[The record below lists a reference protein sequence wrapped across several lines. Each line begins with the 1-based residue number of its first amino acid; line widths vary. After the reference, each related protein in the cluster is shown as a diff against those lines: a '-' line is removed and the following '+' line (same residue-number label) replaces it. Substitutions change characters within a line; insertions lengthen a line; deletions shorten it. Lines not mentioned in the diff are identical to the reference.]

1 MRIAITGSN
10 GFLGKNFVSFC
21 KKKNLYVDKLPSAS
35 IKNQK
40 IFYKNEN
47 KLTYLLNKKKINTL
61 IHFAGVRKKECEG
74 SFVYAKKSIFT
85 LTKIIIKAIN
95 KTKRKIRFIYI
106 SSDHVFDGYGKLY
119 KENNFKNLFPE
130 TSLGIL
136 KLRAEN
142 YIKDNLSEWFIIRLS
157 AVLDDNRLFKF
168 VADSIKEKKE
178 IKLYTNI
185 FFSPVISIDLF
196 KLILSTF
203 KLKRAKKIFH
213 CSGIKRVSK
222 YNFYNHLFGN
232 NSLFKKE
239 KAKLS
244 KFHPLDLSLSNKNTS
259 LILNFNFTNF
269 ERSIEI
275 IKNIINKKK

>member
-1 MRIAITGSN
+1 MIIDYLN
-10 GFLGKNFVSFC
+10 LLPILL
-21 KKKNLYVDKLPSAS
+21 KKK
-35 IKNQK
+35 
-40 IFYKNEN
+40 
-47 KLTYLLNKKKINTL
+47 KK
-61 IHFAGVRKKECEG
+61 
-74 SFVYAKKSIFT
+74 
-85 LTKIIIKAIN
+85 
-95 KTKRKIRFIYI
+95 
-106 SSDHVFDGYGKLY
+106 
-119 KENNFKNLFPE
+119 
-130 TSLGIL
+130 
-136 KLRAEN
+136 
-142 YIKDNLSEWFIIRLS
+142 
-157 AVLDDNRLFKF
+157 
-168 VADSIKEKKE
+168 

-185 FFSPVISIDLF
+185 FFTPVISIDLF